1 MALEALAALASIG
14 MSIFGAASANSAAAA
29 NKKQINDQRAYARKV
44 AKLQLQDQIDGYEY
58 LKDSIEIAR
67 TNYEAEKDYLKATRI
82 QEWKQSNDIRVKRYN
97 SEVDS
102 YNASVEAFEDSID
115 FNRISAGVARRDSQR
130 VLQEQYDAIGFEAD
144 NLRLELQSQRE
155 TDRLDL
161 KGLRTSDRQSKR
173 RGRIES
179 SKVKQELDAVRQQYN
194 RGSEELAALTDSAR
208 AETSEKLRIQRYES
222 LLEEGKARATGQAG
236 RSALKVQSS
245 IAAQDALAQQSI
257 VDALTSNEYMTS
269 IEKRKLV
276 DNLDN
281 ARRSARTSVREINE
295 LIRTG
300 VEERNIQ
307 RLGITLKE
315 AQRARQMGLN
325 IEQLGASRKS
335 AKAQFNAD
343 ISQIQLDQYAANVA
357 AQNNLLTKPEKPDP
371 LPKPIMPPD
380 PIIQEP
386 LRPNFEAIK
395 KINKQAG
402 KAIPGGYTPGAL
414 GTLTHVLG
422 GIQQASALLANRPK
436 NPVTPTPT
444 PTLPTTPTT
453 PTNYQ
458 IPQAATPITNP
469 SN

>member
-1 MALEALAALASIG
+1 MAWQAIAAVASIG
-14 MSIFGAASANSAAAA
+14 MSIFGAAQSSSAAAA
-29 NKKQINDQRAYARKV
+29 NKQQVNDQRKYAKKI
-44 AKLQLQDQIDGYEY
+44 AELQLQDQIDGYEY
-58 LKDSIEIAR
+58 VKDSIEVAKA
-67 TNYEAEKDYLKATRI
+67 NYEQEKAYQTATRI
-82 QEWKQSNDIRVKRYN
+82 QEWKQSNDMRVKRYN
-97 SEVDS
+97 DQVDA
-102 YNASVEAFEDSID
+102 YNASVEAFEDAID
-115 FNRISAGVARRDSQR
+115 YNKISADVAKRDSQR

-161 KGLRTSDRQSKR
+161 KALRTADKQTKR
-173 RGRIES
+173 RGRIET
-179 SKVKQELDAVRQQYN
+179 SKVKQELNAARQQYN

-208 AETSEKLRIQRYES
+208 AETSEKLRLQRYES

-236 RSALKVQSS
+236 RSALKVQRS

-257 VDALTSNEYMTS
+257 VDALTRNEYMTS

-276 DNLDN
+276 DNLN
-281 ARRSARTSVREINE
+281 NVRRSARTSVREINDV
-295 LIRTG
+295 IRTG
-300 VEERNIQ
+300 VEERNSQ

-335 AKAQFNAD
+335 AKDQFNAD
-343 ISQIQLDQYAANVA
+343 ITQIQLDQYAANVA

-371 LPKPIMPPD
+371 LPKPIIPPD

-395 KINKQAG
+395 QINKKAG

-422 GIQQASALLANRPK
+422 GIQQASALLANRPQ
-436 NPVTPTPT
+436 NPLVNTGGGAGTSST
-444 PTLPTTPTT
+444 GTV
-453 PTNYQ
+453 
-458 IPQAATPITNP
+458 P
-469 SN
+469 SSTIGTAQTGSTGP

>member
-1 MALEALAALASIG
+1 MAWQALAAVAGIG
-14 MSIFGAASANSAAAA
+14 MSIFGAAQSSSAAAA
-29 NKKQINDQRAYARKV
+29 NKEQINAQRKYAQKI
-44 AKLQLQDQIDGYEY
+44 AELQLQDQIDGYEY
-58 LKDSIEIAR
+58 VKDSIEIAK
-67 TNYEAEKDYLKATRI
+67 TNYENEKAYQSAIRI
-82 QEWKQSNDIRVKRYN
+82 QEWKQANDMRVKRYN
-97 SEVDS
+97 DQIDA

-115 FNRISAGVARRDSQR
+115 FNKISADVAKRDSQR

-161 KGLRTSDRQSKR
+161 KALRTADKQTKR
-173 RGRIES
+173 RGRIEA
-179 SKVKQELDAVRQQYN
+179 SKVNQELKAARQQFN

-208 AETSEKLRIQRYES
+208 AETAEKLRIQRYES

-236 RSALKVQSS
+236 RSALKVQRS

-257 VDALTSNEYMTS
+257 VDALTRNEYMTS

-276 DNLDN
+276 NNLNN
-281 ARRSARTSVREINE
+281 ARRSARTSMREINDV
-295 LIRTG
+295 IRVG
-300 VEERNIQ
+300 VEERNAQ

-335 AKAQFNAD
+335 AEDQFNAD

-357 AQNNLLTKPEKPDP
+357 AQNNLLTKPDKPDP
-371 LPKPIMPPD
+371 LPKPIIPPE

-395 KINKQAG
+395 QLNKKAG
-402 KAIPGGYTPGAL
+402 KAIPGGYSPGAL

-422 GIQQASALLANRPK
+422 GIQQASALLAQRPT
-436 NPVTPTPT
+436 NPITPTPT
-444 PTLPTTPTT
+444 PTTPTD
-453 PTNYQ
+453 YQ
-458 IPQAATPITNP
+458 IPQAATPITSP